1 MQKIFVLS
9 ANDRRI
15 FLGLLLSGIVAN
27 QSDDCCCSI
36 LGHQTSSYGDW
47 WRADCLVYSA
57 EKIRRISVQRAV
69 C

>member
-27 QSDDCCCSI
+27 QSYDCYCSI

-47 WRADCLVYSA
+47 WRIVEFQVKRKYG
-57 EKIRRISVQRAV
+57 EFQIR
-69 C
+69 